1 MHFPLPAVIRLGANP
16 EERSLIMAN
25 ARPYEVTL
33 VFRPDLDEAGFAGV
47 VEKVKGWMTAAGGTI
62 TQTNVWGRRR
72 LAYPINK
79 LTEGQYVLFL
89 AQLPAQALAG
99 LEREFRL
106 SEEILRFLIVRVE
119 D

>member
-1 MHFPLPAVIRLGANP
+1 
-16 EERSLIMAN
+16 MAT

-33 VFRPDLDEAGFAGV
+33 VFRPDLDEAAFTANLD
-47 VEKVKGWMTAAGGTI
+47 KVKNRMTSAGGTV

-89 AQLPAQALAG
+89 ADLPAQALAG

-106 SEEILRFLIVRVE
+106 SEEILRFLIVRV
-119 D
+119 DA

>member
-1 MHFPLPAVIRLGANP
+1 
-16 EERSLIMAN
+16 MAT

-33 VFRPDLDEAGFAGV
+33 VFHPNLDEAAFTAALD
-47 VEKVKGWMTAAGGTI
+47 KCKGWMTSAGGTV

-89 AQLPAQALAG
+89 ANLPAQALSG

-106 SEEILRFLIVRVE
+106 NEEILRFLIVRVE
-119 D
+119 E

>member
-1 MHFPLPAVIRLGANP
+1 
-16 EERSLIMAN
+16 MAN

-33 VFRPDLDEAGFAGV
+33 VFRPDLDEVAFPASLD
-47 VEKVKGWMTAAGGTI
+47 KVKGWMTTAGGTV

-89 AQLPAQALAG
+89 ADLPAQALAG

-106 SEEILRFLIVRVE
+106 SEEILRFLIVRVDE
-119 D
+119 

>member
-1 MHFPLPAVIRLGANP
+1 MLAPMKSRLCSAPIWTKPAF
-16 EERSLIMAN
+16 
-25 ARPYEVTL
+25 T
-33 VFRPDLDEAGFAGV
+33 GV
-47 VEKVKGWMTAAGGTI
+47 VDKVKGWMTTAGGTV

>member
-1 MHFPLPAVIRLGANP
+1 MLLHHYETRGGPPP
-16 EERSLIMAN
+16 
-25 ARPYEVTL
+25 RPHT
-33 VFRPDLDEAGFAGV
+33 
-47 VEKVKGWMTAAGGTI
+47 AGGTI

-72 LAYPINK
+72 LAYPINN

>member
-1 MHFPLPAVIRLGANP
+1 
-16 EERSLIMAN
+16 MAN

-33 VFRPDLDEAGFAGV
+33 VFRPDLDEVAFTANLD
-47 VEKVKGWMTAAGGTI
+47 KVKGWISSASGAV

-89 AQLPAQALAG
+89 ADLPAQALAG

-119 D
+119 E

>member
-1 MHFPLPAVIRLGANP
+1 
-16 EERSLIMAN
+16 MAN

-33 VFRPDLDEAGFAGV
+33 VFRPDLDETGFTGV
-47 VEKVKGWMTAAGGTI
+47 VEKVKGWMTTAGGTI